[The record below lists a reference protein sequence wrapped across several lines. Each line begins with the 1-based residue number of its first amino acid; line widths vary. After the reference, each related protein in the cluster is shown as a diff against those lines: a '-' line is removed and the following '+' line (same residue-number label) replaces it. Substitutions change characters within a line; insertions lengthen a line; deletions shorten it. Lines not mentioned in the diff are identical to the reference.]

1 MKYYS
6 VLIEETVKS
15 PIIYAYPR
23 IDVETLLTWEASTPI
38 GKLLLQ
44 WLYMMI
50 ASREAWNSE

>member
-15 PIIYAYPR
+15 PVIYAYPR

-44 WLYMMI
+44 
-50 ASREAWNSE
+50 